1 MTMMPAQP
9 ILYAATMF
17 LALASL
23 LRWKYRR
30 EFPYYRLRRGLQ
42 TYAVRVLSEL
52 TAGGSLSG
60 ASLKTA

>member
-1 MTMMPAQP
+1 MMSAQP
-9 ILYAATMF
+9 ILYAVTMF
-17 LALASL
+17 FALASL

-52 TAGGSLSG
+52 TGAGGFS
-60 ASLKTA
+60 ALKTA